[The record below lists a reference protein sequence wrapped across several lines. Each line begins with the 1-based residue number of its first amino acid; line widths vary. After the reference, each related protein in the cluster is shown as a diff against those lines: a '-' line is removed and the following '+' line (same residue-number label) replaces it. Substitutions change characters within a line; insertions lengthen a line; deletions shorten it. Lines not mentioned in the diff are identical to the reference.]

1 MAATRRL
8 EDFAGAARR
17 VGPPLVGLVPAGL
30 RPRLAELHRPLARRV
45 AADRYRRK
53 YGAPFLAEIHDDDDL
68 LRYSLD
74 VAAGERALRYFHG
87 ARMYFQGG
95 EWNAAEVEKVLRDH
109 GISLRDA
116 GSVLEFACGWGRVTR
131 HLVHL
136 VDPARIT
143 VSDIDHRAVD
153 FVRSR
158 LGVRGFPS
166 TPTAAE
172 LEHAGRYD
180 VIAVVSLFSHL
191 ALGDWGPW
199 LRKLGELLAP
209 DGVLL
214 LSTLGM
220 HAFAVNTSEADRPA
234 FRTET
239 DGFLFR
245 AVNETGGRL
254 DAAHYGVAYVDD
266 AYVRRAAAEHFP
278 GRFVAFCPRALNG
291 FQDVYVLRGAAAAA

>member
-1 MAATRRL
+1 MAVTRRL
-8 EDFAGAARR
+8 HDFAGTARR
-17 VGPPLVGLVPAGL
+17 WGPPLVGLVPTQL

-53 YGAPFLAEIHDDDDL
+53 YDAPFLADIDDDDDL

-87 ARMYFQGG
+87 VRMYFQGG

-109 GISLRDA
+109 GIALRDVA
-116 GSVLEFACGWGRVTR
+116 SLLEFACGWGRVTR

-136 VDPARIT
+136 VEPDRIT
-143 VSDIDHRAVD
+143 VSDIDPRAVD
-153 FVRSR
+153 FVRR
-158 LGVRGFPS
+158 KLGVRGFAS
-166 TPTAAE
+166 TTDAGE

-191 ALGDWGPW
+191 AIDDWGPW
-199 LRKLGELLAP
+199 LAKLGELLAP

-220 HAFAVNTSEADRPA
+220 HAFAVNTSDADRPA
-234 FRTET
+234 YRTET
-239 DGFLFR
+239 DGFLYR

-254 DAAHYGVAYVDD
+254 DAARYGVAYVDD

-278 GRFVAFCPRALNG
+278 GRFVASCPRALNG
-291 FQDVYVLRGAAAAA
+291 FQDVYLLRR